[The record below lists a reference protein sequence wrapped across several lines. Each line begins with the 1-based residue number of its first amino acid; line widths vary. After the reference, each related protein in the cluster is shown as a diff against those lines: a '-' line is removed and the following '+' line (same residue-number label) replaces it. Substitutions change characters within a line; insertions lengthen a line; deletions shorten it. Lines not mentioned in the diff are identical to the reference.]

1 MNIFPNRKC
10 QSNFNKNFDD
20 KKNNIVFKTK
30 VETFPSLQLYQNLND
45 KLLKNYLKMTLETK
59 IETKICKKTHIN
71 KNNKN
76 NKKDGLI
83 DLNLSLLKNNKNLY
97 LLPIKEKQTNKEYL
111 NLVSKTNKNII
122 LDFLTNDVANNIVKT
137 NKLDN
142 IELINIIKPIFKDI
156 LKTKLTTN
164 FCNLWIFGEEIS
176 IFIQGT
182 YIPTSEGTYS
192 DKDYL
197 DLIVD
202 INLKSIMT
210 LTRDDIIGTI
220 DLSKENEGLYFLL
233 FK

>member
-1 MNIFPNRKC
+1 MNIFPKRKC

-20 KKNNIVFKTK
+20 KKNKKVLKTK

-71 KNNKN
+71 KNNN
-76 NKKDGLI
+76 KDGLI

-122 LDFLTNDVANNIVKT
+122 FDFLTNDVANNIIKT
-137 NKLDN
+137 NKLDD
-142 IELINIIKPIFKDI
+142 IDLKDIIKPIFKDI

-164 FCNLWIFGEEIS
+164 FCNVWIFGEEIS

-192 DKDYL
+192 DDDYL

-202 INLKSIMT
+202 VNQHSLMT
-210 LTRDDIIGTI
+210 LTCEDIIGTI
-220 DLSKENEGLYFLL
+220 DLTKENEGLYFLL
-233 FK
+233 FN